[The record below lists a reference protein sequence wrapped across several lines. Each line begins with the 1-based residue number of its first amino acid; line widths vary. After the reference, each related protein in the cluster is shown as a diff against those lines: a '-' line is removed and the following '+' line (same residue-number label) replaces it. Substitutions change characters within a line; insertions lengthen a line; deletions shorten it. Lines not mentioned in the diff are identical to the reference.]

1 MLVAGINS
9 LNHQIKTVYWFVLIC
24 ILYVAFALAGN
35 YVLISD
41 EMYSDL
47 FGEQLAYD
55 RIAQL
60 IETSNEWVWIGYA
73 VLPLLLLLKFFL
85 VASCLTV
92 GTLLLGTP
100 ASFKSLF
107 RIAILAEL
115 VFIIPPIIKIFW
127 FGIFHVDYTLQ
138 DLQFF
143 SPLSVLSLVDR
154 ESVEPWLLY
163 PLQLLNVFEF
173 AYWLVLA
180 YGLYE
185 LTGER
190 YSKMLGL
197 VAASYGTG
205 LLLWVVF
212 IVFLTINLTA

>member
-1 MLVAGINS
+1 MLVAEINS
-9 LNHQIKTVYWFVLIC
+9 PNHQIKTVYWVAFIC

-41 EMYSDL
+41 EMYFDL

-60 IETSNEWVWIGYA
+60 IETSNDWMWIGYVA
-73 VLPLLLLLKFFL
+73 LPLLLLLKFFL
-85 VASCLTV
+85 VASCLTI
-92 GTLLLGTP
+92 GTLILGTP
-100 ASFKSLF
+100 ATFKSLF
-107 RIAILAEL
+107 RIAVLAEFVL
-115 VFIIPPIIKIFW
+115 FIPSIIKIFW
-127 FGIFHVDYTLQ
+127 FGVFHVDYTLQ

-163 PLQLLNVFEF
+163 PLQLLNVFELV
-173 AYWLVLA
+173 YWLVLA

-185 LTGER
+185 LTSER

-212 IVFLTINLTA
+212 IVFLTINLTV